1 MGGTKMRTQ
10 VKYFL
15 ICSVVLVLF
24 GVVLSYG
31 TSSQHEAQKQ
41 ISDGNSGNNE
51 IVKLYQELIA
61 LRQQAVE
68 QDKYLIK
75 LGQGSLLELAEA
87 ETKAAEARIQLAQF
101 QGKKQAVIE
110 ELQNLVLTITEIR
123 NSLKRDVDV
132 GLRPQ
137 SWIYQVDPIL
147 LETKIRL
154 AKMKLEQD

>member
-1 MGGTKMRTQ
+1 MRTR

-15 ICSVVLVLF
+15 FCLVMLVIS

-31 TSSQHEAQKQ
+31 TSSGPETQKQ
-41 ISDGNSGNNE
+41 ISDSNSGNEE

-68 QDKYLIK
+68 QDKFLIE

-87 ETKAAEARIQLAQF
+87 ETKATEARIELAQF
-101 QGKKQAVIE
+101 QGNKEVVIK
-110 ELQNLVLTITEIR
+110 ELENLVQRITEIKD
-123 NSLKRDVDV
+123 SLKRDTDM
-132 GLRPQ
+132 GARPQ

-147 LETKIRL
+147 LETKIHL
-154 AKMKLEQD
+154 AKIKLEQD